1 MRVDQNE
8 KNFTQEMWLFMQQGS
23 TKEFDFCNEQGGIGM
38 LARILMGDDWGV
50 RHASLCC
57 YKSAE

>member
-1 MRVDQNE
+1 MKRFLH
-8 KNFTQEMWLFMQQGS
+8 KKCGSFIQQGS

-38 LARILMGDDWGV
+38 LARILMGGDWEV

-57 YKSAE
+57 YKTAE